1 MKEAALFAESI
12 AREAGNILMRGFRSE
27 RTVVSYKSST
37 DLVTSIDRES
47 EAFLFPAVKARF
59 PGHSVIAEEGSR
71 SETSGEYVWYIDPLD
86 ATNNYAH
93 GIPFFCVSI
102 ALYSRSLPGVVAG
115 VVFDPMHD
123 ELFSAW
129 RGGGSTLNGRPIR
142 VSGTDSL
149 DIAFLATGFPYDR
162 SDPRRNNL
170 RQFTGFSPKVQGIRR
185 IGSAAM
191 DLCYLAAGR
200 FDGYWEPMLHPWDTA
215 AGSLIVEE
223 AGGRVSRYDGGAFDP
238 EFPEILASNGLLHVR
253 MMAVIGEV

>member
-1 MKEAALFAESI
+1 VCSSDL
-12 AREAGNILMRGFRSE
+12 
-27 RTVVSYKSST
+27 SYKSST
-37 DLVTSIDRES
+37 DLVTSVDRES
-47 EAFLFPAVKARF
+47 EEYLFSAVKVRF
-59 PGHSVIAEEGSR
+59 PGHSVVAEEGSR
-71 SETSGEYVWYIDPLD
+71 SETSGEHVWYIDPLD

-115 VVFDPMHD
+115 VVFDPMHE
-123 ELFSAW
+123 ELFTAW

-142 VSGTDSL
+142 VSGTGNL

-162 SDPRRNNL
+162 SDPQRNNL
-170 RQFTGFSPKVQGIRR
+170 HQFNRFSPRVQGIRR

-238 EFPEILASNGLLHVR
+238 EFPEILASNGILHEQMV
-253 MMAVIGEV
+253 AVLGKA